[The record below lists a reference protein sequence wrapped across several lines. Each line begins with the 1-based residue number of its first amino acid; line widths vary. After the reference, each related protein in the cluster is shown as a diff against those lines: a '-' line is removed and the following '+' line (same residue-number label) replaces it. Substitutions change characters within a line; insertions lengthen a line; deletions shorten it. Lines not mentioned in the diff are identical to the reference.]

1 MDILSETKYHTRV
14 QPHLKKC
21 FMSIAK
27 LQFMEDQKVTVMVS
41 GEKEV
46 VPFSTIIVPAEA
58 KVDHTQEVAVA
69 SHALTI
75 LGYGGEMAPP
85 RSVGGEM

>member
-1 MDILSETKYHTRV
+1 MEILSETKYPTCV

-21 FMSIAK
+21 FEGIAK
-27 LQFMEDQKVTVMVS
+27 LQFTEDQKVTAMVS

-46 VPFSTIIVPAEA
+46 VPFSTILFPAEA
-58 KVDHTQEVAVA
+58 KVNYTQEVAVA

-85 RSVGGEM
+85 RSVEGGM